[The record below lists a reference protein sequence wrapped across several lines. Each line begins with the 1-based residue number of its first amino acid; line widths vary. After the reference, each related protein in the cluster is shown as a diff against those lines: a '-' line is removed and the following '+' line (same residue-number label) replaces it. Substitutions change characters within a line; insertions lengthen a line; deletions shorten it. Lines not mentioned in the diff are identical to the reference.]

1 VGIILLITYLAKL
14 AGYHFSKVSSIF
26 IQDSGMNRLSGI
38 RDQASKN
45 HKELSGILVVDKPA
59 GISSAKVVA
68 IVKKGLSAK
77 KVGHTGTLDPF
88 ATGVLVCCINKAT
101 KLAKFFLRGKKK
113 YTALIHLGVET
124 DTQDSTGIIIS
135 KSNKINFSEKLIRS
149 VFKRF
154 EGKIEQFPPVFSALK
169 HKGVPLYKLARK
181 GKPVQKPARTVF
193 ISYLDILNINL
204 PCVRFEVVCSSGTYV
219 RTLCSDIG
227 KSLGCG
233 GHLKELRRTESSQ
246 FSIRDA
252 VTVFELEE
260 LAKCGEL
267 SQRLINMAEA
277 LKDMNSFIANEDL
290 TQKIFRGNVIT
301 QRDVSPDLIND
312 QTGNQEG
319 LIKILNGENK
329 LIAVL
334 TFDKGKN
341 SFKYN
346 CVFHK

>member
-1 VGIILLITYLAKL
+1 
-14 AGYHFSKVSSIF
+14 
-26 IQDSGMNRLSGI
+26 MNRLSGI
-38 RDQASKN
+38 MDPASRNRKN
-45 HKELSGILVVDKPA
+45 LNGILVVDKPA

-68 IVKKGLSAK
+68 IVKRALSAK

-101 KLAKFFLRGKKK
+101 KLANFFLQGKKK
-113 YTALIHLGVET
+113 YTALVNLGVET

-135 KSNKINFSEKLIRS
+135 KCNKINFPENLIRS

-154 EGKIEQFPPVFSALK
+154 EGKIEQLPPVFSALK
-169 HKGVPLYKLARK
+169 HKGVPLYKLARQ
-181 GKPVQKPARTVF
+181 GKPVQKPARSVF
-193 ISYLDILNINL
+193 ISYIDILDINL
-204 PCVRFEVVCSSGTYV
+204 PFVRFEVLCSSGTYV

-227 KSLGCG
+227 TSLGCG

-252 VTVFELEE
+252 VTVSELEE
-260 LAKCGEL
+260 LAKCDKL
-267 SQRLINMAEA
+267 SRRLINMADA
-277 LKDMNSFIANEDL
+277 LKDMNSFIANDDL
-290 TQKIFRGNVIT
+290 TQKIFRGNIIT
-301 QRDVSPDLIND
+301 QKDVSPDLVKN
-312 QTGNQEG
+312 QTGDQADDQNG
-319 LIKILNGENK
+319 LLKILNREDK

-346 CVFHK
+346 CVFHN